1 MARPSCAASARGSRQ
16 LGGCARLSAAG
27 VATLGCLMATA
38 QEALPWQS
46 AADKTPPAV
55 SYQYPEQ
62 VTVTA
67 GKPATVDLHFKVR
80 DGLHIN
86 SHKPLEKSLIRTELV
101 VVEPPGVSVTAVDFP
116 EGTEYALKSLP
127 GEKLSVYTG
136 EVVLRAH
143 VTAKP
148 GEHLVNAAIR
158 YQACDTDS
166 CYPPKKAPFA
176 FDIIAR

>member
-1 MARPSCAASARGSRQ
+1 M
-16 LGGCARLSAAG
+16 LGLSL
-27 VATLGCLMATA
+27 LGCLSPLA
-38 QEALPWQS
+38 QEALPWQGT
-46 AADKTPPAV
+46 ADKTPPAV

-62 VTVTA
+62 VTGAA
-67 GKPATVDLHFKVR
+67 GKPATIELHFKVR

-86 SHKPLEKSLIRTELV
+86 SHNPLAKSLIRTEVV

-127 GEKLSVYTG
+127 REKLSVYTG

-143 VTAKP
+143 VVAKA

-176 FDIIAR
+176 LDIIAR